1 MKTPTAR
8 QHVIQACIH
17 DIETRIGTINA
28 EYALYRESAAGETKS
43 TAGDKH
49 DTAKAMMQLEQ
60 EKLGRQLEVCLQQKK
75 ILEQVDAGKV
85 FKQVEFSSIVETDSG
100 NFFISISS
108 REIEVD
114 GHRYI
119 PISIQSPLAKAML
132 GKTVEGEFTF
142 NNRKYGIVSIY

>member
-1 MKTPTAR
+1 MKKQTVR
-8 QHVIQACIH
+8 QQVLEACQQ
-17 DIETRIGTINA
+17 DIEAKISTLNA

-60 EKLGRQLEVCLQQKK
+60 EKLGRQLEICLQQKR

-85 FKQVEFSSIVETDSG
+85 CNCVEFSCIVETDAG

-108 REIEVD
+108 
-114 GHRYI
+114 
-119 PISIQSPLAKAML
+119 SL
-132 GKTVEGEFTF
+132 
-142 NNRKYGIVSIY
+142 NNALS